1 MPQKRDKK
9 DKEANII
16 DDKKKVMVILTD
28 DNEEGEVTTIIDVMR
43 RAGFACDGVSIARE
57 VVTGQHGCRILADV
71 VMGEDLEPYKAY
83 DAVVL
88 PGGWGAA
95 DHMRDDVR
103 LTELLQFY
111 AADPGKYVCAVC
123 AAPGVLAHAGL
134 TKGKTVTSYP
144 GPKLE
149 PLFTDANYVTDTVAF
164 DDDRHLITSRGP
176 ATALPFAFAIV
187 DALGGDSATIK
198 QRFLYNA
205 LKDWPDRV

>member
-1 MPQKRDKK
+1 M
-9 DKEANII
+9 
-16 DDKKKVMVILTD
+16 DDKKKVMVILAD
-28 DNEEGEVTTIIDVMR
+28 DSEEGEVTTIIDIMR
-43 RAGFACDGVSIARE
+43 RAGFTCDGVSIAGE
-57 VVTGQHGCRILADV
+57 VVTGQHGCRILADA
-71 VMGEDLEPYKAY
+71 VMGEELEPYKDY
-83 DAVVL
+83 DAIVL

-95 DHMRDDVR
+95 DHMRDDAR
-103 LTELLQFY
+103 LTELLKLY
-111 AADPGKYVCAVC
+111 AADPDKYVCAVC

-134 TKGKTVTSYP
+134 TRGKTVTSYP

-187 DALGGDSATIK
+187 DALGGDSAFIK
-198 QRFLYNA
+198 ERFLYNM